1 MRAVRVRSVV
11 PLLAAVSLF
20 VGACASPPEAEKKAA
35 DAAVSAATSAGA
47 EKYAP
52 SEYSAMTAAVKK
64 AEGEM
69 SNKAY
74 KEAKASYESA
84 KDLAEKAAKA
94 AESGKAAARAA
105 VEKQLADLDARWQD
119 LKTKAEAATKKLKA
133 EQKAEWDAAGKA
145 IGDAF
150 EAAKGAAASD
160 AAAAKEKVAAIGPL
174 LDKWESDVTALAS
187 APAKDDKK
195 AAAPEKKGA
204 AKK

>member
-11 PLLAAVSLF
+11 PLVAAVILF

-35 DAAVSAATSAGA
+35 DAAVSAASSAGA

-52 SEYSAMTAAVKK
+52 SEFSAMTAAVKK
-64 AEGEM
+64 AESEM

-94 AESGKAAARAA
+94 AESGKAAAKATA
-105 VEKQLADLDARWQD
+105 DKQLADLDARWQD
-119 LKTKAEAATKKLKA
+119 LKVKAETATKNLKA
-133 EQKAEWDAAGKA
+133 EQKAEWDATGKA
-145 IGDAF
+145 IGEAF

-160 AAAAKEKVAAIGPL
+160 AAAAKDKIAAIGPL
-174 LDKWESDVTALAS
+174 LDKWEADVTALAS
-187 APAKDDKK
+187 APPKDDKK
-195 AAAPEKKGA
+195 AAVADKKGA